1 MKITPPPLASLY
13 VKRMLLEALCLR
25 TCVRAS
31 SRAVCRVLKLFSAKG
46 AASSQAWGNVPR
58 FVDRKG
64 PSAEGATHLGVESR
78 FQRFVSDLIR
88 IPGALPQAYVIT
100 APSALNR
107 YCVFTATSLPSVEQN
122 GTTLTNA
129 SVFRASFIRVDSRDS
144 WALRSFGG
152 APNASPGQT
161 GRALPILVFLS
172 LFLICAW
179 SFAQTPDSVAEREVQ
194 RRQAGITQGEAALAR
209 GQAAMKAKNYAAA
222 HEEFRTAITY
232 LPDAVVSGKAHDEA
246 VEGFCK
252 SGVVLAEA
260 RIAEGRYA
268 DAEAILSEVLS
279 DRYDPKCRP
288 AQELY
293 GHLRQPGY
301 FNKTMSPTFIEKV
314 EQVKQLLTEADGFY
328 NSGRYDLAMKRYD
341 QVLALDPYNTAAR
354 KGQEKINNTKYK
366 YGEEAY
372 NETRSRQ
379 LWQVEKGWEQPVR
392 RYGQAG
398 EPVGIGSQ
406 KGLGG
411 TAQITNKLN
420 TIIIPRIE
428 FRDATIREAIDF
440 LREQAEENDTSGTGK
455 RGVDIVLRMVPL
467 GQVAPPLPPV
477 APAGSPVPA
486 TTTAPGAPAA
496 AGAPAGGTAPGTGP
510 AAAARPVAPI
520 SNEPRIT
527 ITLNQIPL
535 GEALRY
541 IANQAGLKVKVEPY
555 AVSIVPMSEQ
565 SHDLITKRYHV
576 PPEFFGGPLD
586 VGYYLQAGGAG
597 GQTGAGGSAQPAPV
611 AENIIQKEAVSYQT
625 SSGVGTGAGA
635 SSQSNLLQGTS
646 TTRKHLENDR
656 QLVGRADARTMLLSM
671 GVDFPPEASA
681 TFWPHTGV
689 LIVRNTQDNLDM
701 VDALVDQANASQP
714 KQVEIESKFI
724 EITQNNLKE
733 LGFDWLLGP
742 FNIGNHKVFGSGGT
756 GTVNQANFPFNNN
769 GIPVGGSG
777 TTIPNDGTAGGPITA
792 GNRSGSLAISANALD
807 ALLFPGAS
815 GVAPGI
821 FGLAGVF
828 TDPQFQVVI
837 RALNQKKGV
846 DLLSAPK
853 VTTKSGQRA
862 IIEVVREFRYPKTY
876 TQPQVPQIGSSTAV
890 VGGVVPVVVTPTTPQ
905 DWETRNTGVTLE
917 VEPVVGEN
925 ATTIDLNLVPQ
936 VGEFEGF
943 INYGSPINAVG
954 VNTIGNVISTS
965 VPVLLTENVINQ
977 PVFSTRKVTTSVSV
991 YDGQTVVLG
1000 GLMREDVQKTEDK
1013 VPILGDIPLIGRA
1026 FRSNVEQHTKK
1037 NLVIF
1042 VTAKQVTAYGAPVEE
1057 QEEEGLLPPEL
1068 PEVPAYKK

>member
-1 MKITPPPLASLY
+1 MKTTPQSVRCRRKACPERSRTGAGCIPLGNQHKETKLTTHS
-13 VKRMLLEALCLR
+13 RLLISACFL
-25 TCVRAS
+25 V
-31 SRAVCRVLKLFSAKG
+31 VC
-46 AASSQAWGNVPR
+46 AAG
-58 FVDRKG
+58 
-64 PSAEGATHLGVESR
+64 
-78 FQRFVSDLIR
+78 
-88 IPGALPQAYVIT
+88 
-100 APSALNR
+100 
-107 YCVFTATSLPSVEQN
+107 
-122 GTTLTNA
+122 
-129 SVFRASFIRVDSRDS
+129 
-144 WALRSFGG
+144 
-152 APNASPGQT
+152 
-161 GRALPILVFLS
+161 
-172 LFLICAW
+172 
-179 SFAQTPDSVAEREVQ
+179 FAQTPDSVAEREVQ
-194 RRQAGITQGEAALAR
+194 RRQVGITQGEAALAR
-209 GQAAMKAKNYAAA
+209 GQAAMKAKDYGAA
-222 HEEFRTAITY
+222 HEEFRTAVMY

-268 DAEAILSEVLS
+268 DAEAILSEILS
-279 DRYDPKCRP
+279 DRYDSKCRA

-293 GHLRQPGY
+293 AHLRQPGY

-379 LWQVEKGWEQPVR
+379 LWQVEKAWEQPVR
-392 RYGQAG
+392 RYGQTG
-398 EPVGIGSQ
+398 EPATIGAQ
-406 KGLGG
+406 RNLGG
-411 TAQITNKLN
+411 TAQINNKLN

-440 LREQAEENDTSGTGK
+440 LREQAVENDTTGTGK

-467 GQVAPPLPPV
+467 GQVAAPQPPV
-477 APAGSPVPA
+477 APVGSPVPP
-486 TTTAPGAPAA
+486 TTTAPGAPGT
-496 AGAPAGGTAPGTGP
+496 AGAPAGGTTPGTAPGVAT
-510 AAAARPVAPI
+510 RPVPV

-527 ITLNQIPL
+527 LTLNQIPL

-555 AVSIVPMSEQ
+555 AVSIIPMSEQ

-586 VGYYLQAGGAG
+586 VGYYLEAGGAG
-597 GQTGAGGSAQPAPV
+597 GQTGAGGSAQPAPL
-611 AENIIQKEAVSYQT
+611 AENVIQKEAISYQT
-625 SSGVGTGAGA
+625 ASGTGTGAGA
-635 SSQSNLLQGTS
+635 TSQSNLVQGTS
-646 TTRKHLENDR
+646 TTRQHLLNDR

-671 GVDFPPEASA
+671 GVDFPPDASA

-714 KQVEIESKFI
+714 KQVEIESKFV
-724 EITQNNLKE
+724 EINQNNLRE

-742 FNIGNHKVFGSGGT
+742 FSINGKVFGSGGT
-756 GTVNQANFPFNNN
+756 AGNGTTVDSANFPFVD
-769 GIPVGGSG
+769 PV
-777 TTIPNDGTAGGPITA
+777 TKQPIGQNPVTS
-792 GNRSGSLAISANALD
+792 GNRSGNVAITANALD
-807 ALLFPGAS
+807 ALLAGTGGTSA
-815 GVAPGI
+815 VAPGI

-828 TDPQFQVVI
+828 TNPQFQVVI
-837 RALNQKKGV
+837 RALNQKKGI

-876 TQPQVPQIGSSTAV
+876 TPPQVPSIGSTTAV
-890 VGGVVPVVVTPTTPQ
+890 ANSVVPVVVTPTTPQ

-917 VEPVVGEN
+917 VEPVVGGD

-936 VGEFEGF
+936 VVEFEGF

-954 VNTIGNVISTS
+954 VATIAGGAISTS
-965 VPVLLTENVINQ
+965 VPVQLTENIINQ
-977 PVFSTRKVTTSVSV
+977 PVFSTRKVTTSVNV

-1000 GLMREDVQKTEDK
+1000 GLMREDVQKVEDK
-1013 VPILGDIPLIGRA
+1013 VPIIGDIPFVGRA
-1026 FRSNVEQHTKK
+1026 FRSNSEQHNKK
-1037 NLVIF
+1037 NLIIF
-1042 VTAKQVTAYGAPVEE
+1042 VTARVVTPSGLAFNNEE
-1057 QEEEGLLPPEL
+1057 EEEEGLLPPAL